1 MDPRIN
7 HHPKSATESKDSYFR
22 DPQLTITAII
32 YYNVRHM
39 ALMRDFI
46 MTSVTAPP
54 AASYI
59 SVNNLLGGKGVLP
72 VTPLSPLDWV
82 SVIRRGIPSSAVDS
96 LTKFTRLSQAELS
109 AALGIP
115 ERTMARRKREGKL
128 NSEETAKLIRLARVI
143 ERAEEVFED
152 FDAAIDWLK
161 STNTSLAGVTP
172 LSLLDTDI
180 GAESVIDT
188 LGRIE
193 HGVFA

>member
-1 MDPRIN
+1 MPRMT
-7 HHPKSATESKDSYFR
+7 SATSQ
-22 DPQLTITAII
+22 P
-32 YYNVRHM
+32 
-39 ALMRDFI
+39 
-46 MTSVTAPP
+46 VT
-54 AASYI
+54 SYI
-59 SVNNLLGGKGVLP
+59 SVDNLLGGKRVLP

-115 ERTMARRKREGKL
+115 ERTLARRKREGKL
-128 NSEETAKLIRLARVI
+128 NSEESAKLIRLARVI

-152 FDAAIDWLK
+152 FDSAIDWLK
-161 STNTSLAGVTP
+161 SANASLTATP

-180 GAESVIDT
+180 GAESVLDT